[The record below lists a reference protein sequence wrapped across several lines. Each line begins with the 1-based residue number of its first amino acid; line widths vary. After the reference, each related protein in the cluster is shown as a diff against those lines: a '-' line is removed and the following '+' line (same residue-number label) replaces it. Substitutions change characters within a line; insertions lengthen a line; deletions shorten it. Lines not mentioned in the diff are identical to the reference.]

1 MAQRVSGNVSL
12 DERAQTSGTN
22 MEQDIEVNA
31 TNNVS
36 I

>member
-1 MAQRVSGNVSL
+1 MAQRVSGN
-12 DERAQTSGTN
+12 ERAQTSGTN